1 MADTYFSKVVST
13 GPRSRVEFILIGGR
27 ILGVRFFG
35 ILSNSFYSRFKMERS
50 QFLND
55 VGLVNT
61 YFLEYRDF
69 AGVHSFWGSC
79 YRFLKD
85 DIHSCSHNLETYNSL
100 AYYIQN
106 LPAAI
111 RFLYRIFIH
120 SRNGAFH
127 SEYCS
132 SHRDL
137 LLRSIN
143 LLYERGV
150 YSFAEKTRV
159 ANKEWFYENP
169 LYRESMQMLTDELVY
184 CECRG
189 NLSRMEEAQ
198 RRLVWEQ
205 LLESQPS
212 LRKGF
217 TVIMGLKEH
226 EFPQEDLD
234 NILSS
239 AWLDML
245 HKAKCQKFIV
255 ITSLDSNAV
264 AVNQLLTLNPLS
276 HRVERRFTNTL
287 NSLFPKDV
295 RHWGRQ
301 SQEGF
306 DGSLKDLEKLENYLL
321 SLDVTKS
328 RRNQLISSETLSEKD
343 PLRPVYQSVNLF
355 FSKVRDDYLYIYR
368 DWRKKSAQ
376 VKTAQL
382 TGGIYEIL
390 YKNRYNSLT
399 LEQAIEEITELF
411 NQILSNGRASCFHPS
426 LGSYRCSRSDGKGR
440 TSLSGTI
447 IPASVVACLEEKAV
461 KSIQQNEWVMAFTPR
476 ERLMIGPFLQS
487 FLRSQ
492 GINRFHYRIIH
503 LENQQEGHMVLVDF
517 QDEASTEQELISPVM
532 DKMSELLYRHFKP
545 QEVKTQQIPVPV
557 SIEEALKEY
566 EGDEDFYKE
575 VLGNFLS
582 GLPSEWSVLEQA
594 VREVQWESIRQEAH
608 KIKGGAANLYARKMQ
623 SSARQL
629 EEMAVLEDRDG
640 CNVAFDRL
648 KERAEELQVWFDNQ
662 WA

>member
-1 MADTYFSKVVST
+1 MSDTYFSKVVST

-35 ILSNSFYSRFKMERS
+35 VLSNSFYERFKVERS

-55 VGLVNT
+55 VGLVDT
-61 YFLEYRDF
+61 YFVEYRDF

-79 YRFLKD
+79 YRFLKF

-106 LPAAI
+106 LPFTI
-111 RFLYRIFIH
+111 HFLYRLFIH
-120 SRNGAFH
+120 NRNGAFL
-127 SEYCS
+127 SEYCK
-132 SHRDL
+132 SHRDV

-169 LYRESMQMLTDELVY
+169 LYRESMQMLTDELIY

-245 HKAKCQKFIV
+245 YRAKCQKFIV

-276 HRVERRFTNTL
+276 HRVERRFTNTI

-295 RHWGRQ
+295 WHWRKQ
-301 SQEGF
+301 NQEGF

-328 RRNQLISSETLSEKD
+328 RRNQLISSETLNEKD

-368 DWRKKSAQ
+368 DWRKKTSQ
-376 VKTAQL
+376 VKTARL

-390 YKNRYNSLT
+390 YKNRYNPLT

-411 NQILSNGRASCFHPS
+411 NHVLSNGRASCFHPS
-426 LGSYRCSRSDGKGR
+426 LGSYRCSRSDDKGR

-447 IPASVVACLEEKAV
+447 MPASVVICLEERAV
-461 KSIQQNEWVMAFTPR
+461 KSIQQNEWVMSFTPR

-503 LENQQEGHMVLVDF
+503 LGNQKEGHMILIDF
-517 QDEASTEQELISPVM
+517 QDEAGSEQELISPVL
-532 DKMSELLYRHFKP
+532 DNMSELLLRHFLP
-545 QEVKTQQIPVPV
+545 AEAEPVTQTVPV
-557 SIEEALKEY
+557 NINEALQEY
-566 EGDEDFYKE
+566 DDDEGFYKE

-582 GLPSEWSVLEQA
+582 SLPSQWPILGQA
-594 VREVQWESIRQEAH
+594 IKKVQWESIRQESH
-608 KIKGGAANLYARKMQ
+608 KIKGGAANLYAVKMQ
-623 SSARQL
+623 ISARQL
-629 EEMAVLEDRDG
+629 EEMAVLEDKDG
-640 CNVAFDRL
+640 CNVAFVRL
-648 KERAEELQVWFDNQ
+648 KQNAEELQEWYDKQ
-662 WA
+662 WS